1 MLKWLKLVIFKSKQ
15 NKFEGDLKVRLC
27 GKRLYPTESVKY
39 LGIKI
44 EANLNWQCQVNDLS
58 VKPNRANT
66 LLFKI
71 RKYATRKTLRTIYF
85 DIFESHWF
93 HCSIVWVQNFR
104 NTQWIVILQKKRLLE
119 SFISNQ
125 GISILVPYL
134 SKTLL

>member
-1 MLKWLKLVIFKSKQ
+1 MVIFKSKQ
-15 NKFEGDLKVRLC
+15 KKFEGDLKVRLC

-71 RKYATRKTLRTIYF
+71 RKYATHKTLRTIYF

-104 NTQWIVILQKKRLLE
+104 NTQWIVILQKK
-119 SFISNQ
+119 
-125 GISILVPYL
+125 GC
-134 SKTLL
+134 

>member
-1 MLKWLKLVIFKSKQ
+1 MTFKSKQ

-58 VKPNRANT
+58 VKLNRANT

-71 RKYATRKTLRTIYF
+71 RKYVTPKTLRTIYF
-85 DIFESHWF
+85 DIFESHLF
-93 HCSIVWVQNFR
+93 HCSIAWVQNFR
-104 NTQWIVILQKKRLLE
+104 NTQLIVILQKK
-119 SFISNQ
+119 
-125 GISILVPYL
+125 GC
-134 SKTLL
+134 